1 MREII
6 LIDGREMEIIAE
18 TQTFRIHYDDETKR
32 AVKINRQKGEQKIT
46 RANLPHHIADEI
58 LFIYKTM
65 INEDYNQNW
74 KHSDEAYIRQLFK
87 LGLNKYGSW

>member
-1 MREII
+1 MREIF
-6 LIDGREMEIIAE
+6 LTNGREMEIIAE
-18 TQTFRIHYDDETKR
+18 TPTFRIHYDDETKR
-32 AVKINRQKGEQKIT
+32 AVKINRQQGEQKIT
-46 RANLPHHIADEI
+46 RGYLSHYIADEI

-74 KHSDEAYIRQLFK
+74 KHIDEAYIRQLFK

>member
-6 LIDGREMEIIAE
+6 LTNGREMEIIAE
-18 TQTFRIHYDDETKR
+18 TSMFRIHYDDETKR
-32 AVKINRQKGEQKIT
+32 AVKINRQGSERKIT
-46 RANLPHHIADEI
+46 RAYLPHHIADEI

-74 KHSDEAYIRQLFK
+74 KHSDEAFIRQLFK
-87 LGLNKYGSW
+87 LGLKKYGSW